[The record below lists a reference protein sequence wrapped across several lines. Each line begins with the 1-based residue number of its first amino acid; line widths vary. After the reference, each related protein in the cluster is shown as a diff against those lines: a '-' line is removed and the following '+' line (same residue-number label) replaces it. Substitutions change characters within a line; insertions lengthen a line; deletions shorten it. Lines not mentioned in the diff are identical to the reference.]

1 MLDLNIANNQSD
13 LTPLAQMTWLERLWI
28 APMGD
33 LTPKNVSDFHML
45 EKALRNTQ
53 VVYSTHSTGMGW
65 HQHPCYYEMRDILGM
80 YYMK

>member
-1 MLDLNIANNQSD
+1 
-13 LTPLAQMTWLERLWI
+13 
-28 APMGD
+28 MGD

-45 EKALRNTQ
+45 EKALLNTQ
-53 VVYSTHSTGMGW
+53 VVYSTHSTGMGR